1 MAAKKPGPTGY
12 QYSFSVVHRVLLP
25 QGQTGAL
32 QADSVCQYFF
42 WRVISS
48 AKNPPKPL
56 KYLIAGAIFIIAS
69 LTDFLD
75 GYIARKYNL
84 VTNTGKMLDAIADKV
99 LVSPILILLAC
110 SGYVPVIIPVIYIT
124 RDIVV
129 DAIKMQSA
137 SKGKVVAA
145 IKSGKWKTASMMVGI
160 TLVFFYNMPF
170 EFINIRVDL
179 FLLYFACIMAVV
191 SAVEYFVQY
200 RKLEK
205 VEII

>member
-1 MAAKKPGPTGY
+1 MNLPNRIT
-12 QYSFSVVHRVLLP
+12 VVRLFLTVVIILLLAIP
-25 QGQTGAL
+25 F
-32 QADSVCQYFF
+32 DFF
-42 WRVISS
+42 GF
-48 AKNPPKPL
+48 NFPKYEIDGIIVEL
-56 KYLIAGAIFIIAS
+56 NYLIAGGIFVIAS

-84 VTNTGKMLDAIADKV
+84 VTDTGKMLDAIADKV

-110 SGYVPVIIPVIYIT
+110 NGYIPVFIPVIYIT

-145 IKSGKWKTASMMVGI
+145 IKTGKWKTAAMMVGLV
-160 TLVFFYNMPF
+160 LVFFYNMPF
-170 EFINIRVDL
+170 EYINIRVDL

-191 SAVEYFVQY
+191 SAVEYYVQY
-200 RKLEK
+200 KKLISVKE
-205 VEII
+205 EIL